1 MNNNENAHNYLV
13 QWGLWHRQQDDLNL
27 GYPKMTSFR
36 KLMGATLDWDYDVK
50 DVPVYLTITDDA
62 ALVMDKIITSMD
74 LDLRTVLYLFYIKQM
89 KVGKIEK
96 AMKLK
101 KHKAS
106 QLLNT
111 AVTTFRHLNYFYL
124 SAA

>member
-1 MNNNENAHNYLV
+1 MKNNENAHNYLV

-36 KLMGATLDWDYDVK
+36 KLMGATLEWDYDVK

-89 KVGKIEK
+89 KVGEIEK
-96 AMKLK
+96 AMGIK
-101 KHKAS
+101 KNNGS
-106 QLLNT
+106 QLLKT
-111 AVTTFRHLNYFYL
+111 AITTFRHLDGFQR